1 MRKTRKIK
9 TLDEFIREA
18 NQIVSKQTGIET
30 KETRADVLKQKY
42 RESLKAARGNNQEAP
57 FGVRTGYYSLRT
69 RIIKNPWLKNAPY
82 SKALKWLYSEVFK
95 NPNTYRYNK
104 ILLQQGHLFIF
115 EYKNPKYKG
124 TSVLP
129 WFDKYPLVL
138 SLGPRVTSLGLRN
151 IGINLHLLPPKI
163 RIIVL
168 CKVFDLYKR
177 FYRYQIFLKIEQP
190 VQIDYTT
197 IVKRL
202 EFVGVKFAIR
212 MYIPQR
218 QHQIV
223 HFPYKSWYKA
233 IFIPSRGYDGIM
245 AAKLIREWKAYCK
258 TNKLSISENIDW
270 RSVVGS

>member
-1 MRKTRKIK
+1 MRKRKIV
-9 TLDEFIREA
+9 TIEEFIAEA
-18 NQIVSKQTGIET
+18 NKIVSNQTGIET
-30 KETRADVLKQKY
+30 KETRADVLRQKY
-42 RESLKAARGNNQEAP
+42 RESLKAATGQQTDVP
-57 FGVRTGYYSLRT
+57 FGIRTGYYSLRT
-69 RIIKNPWLKNAPY
+69 RILKNPWLTNAPY
-82 SKALKWLYSEVFK
+82 SKALKWLYHEVFK
-95 NPNTYRYNK
+95 NPKEFQYTK
-104 ILLQQGHLFIF
+104 SLMKQGHLFIF

-138 SLGPRVTSLGLRN
+138 SLGPKVTQLGLRN

-190 VQIDYTT
+190 INIDYTE

-202 EFVGVKFAIR
+202 EFVGIKFAIR

-218 QHQIV
+218 MNQIV
-223 HFPYKSWYKA
+223 HFPYKTWYKA
-233 IFIPSRGYDGIM
+233 IFIPSRGYDGIF
-245 AAKLIREWKAYCK
+245 AARLIREWKEYCK
-258 TNKLSISENIDW
+258 THKLSVNSNLDW
-270 RSVVGS
+270 KQVIRS